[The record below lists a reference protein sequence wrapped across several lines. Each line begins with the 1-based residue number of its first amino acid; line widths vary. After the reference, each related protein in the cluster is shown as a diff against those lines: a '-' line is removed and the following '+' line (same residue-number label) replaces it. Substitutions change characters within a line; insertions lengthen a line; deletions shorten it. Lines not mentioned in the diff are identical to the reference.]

1 MNEKILITGGSGTIG
16 KQIIP
21 FFMGYGYDVLNYD
34 LITGLD
40 IFNEEQLIESMNDV
54 SVVIHLAGLAHPFL
68 KKSSTQVKLGNHK
81 NVKK

>member
-34 LITGLD
+34 LMAGLD
-40 IFNEEQLIESMNDV
+40 IFDEQQLKESMN
-54 SVVIHLAGLAHPFL
+54 
-68 KKSSTQVKLGNHK
+68 N
-81 NVKK
+81 

>member
-1 MNEKILITGGSGTIG
+1 MNEKILITGDQELL

-34 LITGLD
+34 LMAGLD
-40 IFNEEQLIESMNDV
+40 IFDEKQLIESMNNV